1 VIAPGLSQAQL
12 LVLEKPGNALPSPIS
27 LPTQPNALRSRISA
41 YYLLTPL
48 SVRSLSKIAHILQI
62 DCAGSVTLC
71 SVTASFMTCYLRK
84 TTEAPAIST
93 QISRVAC
100 FVATAVGVNQVT
112 ITSTLRRTSS
122 AASSGSRLI
131 CPSADRNSNRMF
143 CPSIYPRSRSPRR
156 NSRQNS
162 SGLILP
168 ITSAPWSAPS
178 AAARA
183 PRGATLP
190 RRRAAI

>member
-93 QISRVAC
+93 H
-100 FVATAVGVNQVT
+100 FP
-112 ITSTLRRTSS
+112 RRLLCRH
-122 AASSGSRLI
+122 SSGRE
-131 CPSADRNSNRMF
+131 PSDDYIDFKTNQLSCQFGKPVDLSFRRPKLKSNV
-143 CPSIYPRSRSPRR
+143 
-156 NSRQNS
+156 
-162 SGLILP
+162 LP
-168 ITSAPWSAPS
+168 LDIPQIA
-178 AAARA
+178 
-183 PRGATLP
+183 
-190 RRRAAI
+190 